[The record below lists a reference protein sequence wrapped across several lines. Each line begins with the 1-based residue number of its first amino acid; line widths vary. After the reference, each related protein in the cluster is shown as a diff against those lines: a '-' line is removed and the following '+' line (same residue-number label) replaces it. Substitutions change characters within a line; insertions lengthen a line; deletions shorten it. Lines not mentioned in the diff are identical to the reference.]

1 VPESGLIADLSYR
14 GYDGPLLPPTH
25 RWWVIASMGVR
36 QAFRKRAYWVVT
48 ALSAWYYLVM
58 MAVLF
63 FFERAAQSAPGARG
77 EAGFEAFIGRI
88 VWKDQFLHG
97 FGFAQLL
104 YLIAALMLGAGAI
117 ANDNR
122 SKALLVILS
131 KPCDKRDYLAGKW
144 MGVFLPLLTMMLIPP
159 LVFFVYGALS
169 YRDYGFL
176 DNPWFFPKFLIVL
189 VLGAAVHTSLV
200 IGISSL
206 FDQGRLA
213 GASYAGIYFLTNF
226 FTQLMVF
233 AWLASQGFRR
243 GGGLRGGAGQ
253 SPFAEYVDR
262 LYYVSIDGLLIGLCK
277 AILGTDGSPQ
287 FGMPSPI
294 RPVPAPPLLATLLVA
309 LVLCAAGVAVA
320 WSRIR
325 AVEVVR

>member
-1 VPESGLIADLSYR
+1 MAEPGLIADLSYR
-14 GYDGPLLPPTH
+14 DYDGPLLPPTH
-25 RWWVIASMGVR
+25 RWWVIARLGVR
-36 QAFRKRAYWVVT
+36 LAFRKRAYWVVT
-48 ALSAWYYLVM
+48 ALSSWYYLVM

-63 FFERAAQSAPGARG
+63 FFEQAAQSAPGPRA
-77 EAGFEAFIGRI
+77 EAGFEAFLQRI

-144 MGVFLPLLTMMLIPP
+144 VGVFLPLFTMMLLPP
-159 LVFFVYGALS
+159 LVFFLYGAFS
-169 YRDYGFL
+169 YRGYGFL
-176 DNPWFFPKFLIVL
+176 DNPWFFPKFLL
-189 VLGAAVHTSLV
+189 VIAAAAAVHTSLV
-200 IGISSL
+200 IGVSSL

-213 GASYAGIYFLTNF
+213 GATYAGVYFLSNF

-233 AWLASQGFRR
+233 AWLASQGFREGRFRAMR
-243 GGGLRGGAGQ
+243 GE
-253 SPFAEYVDR
+253 SPFSAYVDK
-262 LYYVSIDGLLIGLCK
+262 LYYFSVDGLLIGLCK

-294 RPVPAPPLLATLLVA
+294 QPVPAPPLLPTLAVAVA
-309 LVLCAAGVAVA
+309 LSAAFVALA